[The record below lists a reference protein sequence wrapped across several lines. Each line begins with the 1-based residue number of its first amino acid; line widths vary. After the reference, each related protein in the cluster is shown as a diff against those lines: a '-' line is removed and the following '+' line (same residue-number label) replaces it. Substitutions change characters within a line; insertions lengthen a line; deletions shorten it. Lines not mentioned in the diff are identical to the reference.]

1 MARWCIKTGKK
12 CTFNLTMSGKLW
24 FVRPTFLETAN
35 LLTFARIIVKC
46 TLIKQTQS
54 SGFLSFFVWQHIIV
68 TYTNTDVHLQFYK
81 IIQNCSNHCNFYQQW
96 PFQLKVHYVLT
107 KMRSL
112 HSTDNLIFLCGNRLQ
127 INSIAHVL
135 KNKEVR
141 PRKAFNLGDLDF
153 TTVFFFFFAL
163 AGG

>member
-1 MARWCIKTGKK
+1 MYIQFDHEWTVMICQTHLFGDCLFTYFRAHNCEVYTDQTDTIIRI
-12 CTFNLTMSGKLW
+12 FILFLW
-24 FVRPTFLETAN
+24 
-35 LLTFARIIVKC
+35 
-46 TLIKQTQS
+46 QY
-54 SGFLSFFVWQHIIV
+54 IIV

-81 IIQNCSNHCNFYQQW
+81 IVLIIVISTSNGHFNSWSILYW
-96 PFQLKVHYVLT
+96 LKWGHFIALT
-107 KMRSL
+107 M
-112 HSTDNLIFLCGNRLQ
+112 FLCGNRLQ